1 MASKNLIVRGAVW
14 GLPVQIWTVNDRDA
28 MRRWAV
34 LGAAGII
41 TDAPSTLVEVLRQE
55 GTRDA

>member
-1 MASKNLIVRGAVW
+1 
-14 GLPVQIWTVNDRDA
+14 VNDRDA